1 MAGRALTVRHTAAQG
16 LRLQGVT
23 GHGPLAVAAVRMAAD
38 NQMAVPLPADV
49 LQLLHGGKG
58 ERVREGWDQGCGSI
72 ACTPMSQMG
81 ARCVMWGLGEPCGTP
96 TWLLRK

>member
-38 NQMAVPLPADV
+38 NQTAVPLPADV
-49 LQLLHGGKG
+49 LQLLHGGKR

-72 ACTPMSQMG
+72 ACPPCLRRGLDVLCG
-81 ARCVMWGLGEPCGTP
+81 AWENHVVPLPGC
-96 TWLLRK
+96 

>member
-16 LRLQGVT
+16 LRLRGVT

-38 NQMAVPLPADV
+38 NQMPVPLPADV

-58 ERVREGWDQGCGSI
+58 ERERAKAGIRGAVPSPAPPCLRRGLDVLCGAWENHVAPLPGC
-72 ACTPMSQMG
+72 
-81 ARCVMWGLGEPCGTP
+81 
-96 TWLLRK
+96 